1 MNEILRGIKFEKK
14 KHNGKIA
21 NVMSE
26 KSVKK
31 RNPRRNICSIATN
44 FTLNI

>member
-1 MNEILRGIKFEKK
+1 MNEKLRGIKFEKK

-31 RNPRRNICSIATN
+31 RNPRRNIVMFNCN
-44 FTLNI
+44 